1 MVAGFRPVTKMLAM
15 TGNPWETVKSFRGR
29 LAALLCL
36 LQGSETKFSICL
48 DGVREERKNV
58 QRHQRVHGFQ
68 ENLTETGGFPAHQWV
83 GRNLSRGK

>member
-1 MVAGFRPVTKMLAM
+1 MYIEGGVAVAAPQGAAGCPALHPVQSLTL
-15 TGNPWETVKSFRGR
+15 T
-29 LAALLCL
+29 
-36 LQGSETKFSICL
+36 SETKFSICL

-68 ENLTETGGFPAHQWV
+68 ESLTETGGFPAHQWV